1 MKSHSESPIL
11 QDGRKDMSHI
21 PSIDD
26 KTIRHI
32 DIFARMKL
40 LIGHLTPD
48 FSKENYL

>member
-1 MKSHSESPIL
+1 MKSHSESPNL

-32 DIFARMKL
+32 DIFATMKL
-40 LIGHLTPD
+40 LIGESTPD
-48 FSKENYL
+48 F

>member
-1 MKSHSESPIL
+1 MNSHSESPNL
-11 QDGRKDMSHI
+11 QDGRKDVSHI
-21 PSIDD
+21 LLIDD